1 MALPFLR
8 VRVTN
13 PADASR
19 TREVEFLV
27 DAGAVYSVMPAADL
41 ASLGIEPSSHEEFTL
56 ANGEIV
62 RYPVGNA
69 YFVHGGKTRAAPV
82 VFGGPDVY
90 LLGATTLEALGV
102 VLDPIR
108 RELRPLPMT

>member
-1 MALPFLR
+1 MAPLTFLR

-13 PADASR
+13 PADSSL
-19 TREVEFLV
+19 TREVEL
-27 DAGAVYSVMPAADL
+27 YSVMPADDL
-41 ASLGIEPSSHEEFTL
+41 ASLAIEPTSHEEFTL

-108 RELRPLPMT
+108 RELRPLPMTLM